1 MIASTKWLQ
10 VQSNF
15 WFDQHK
21 QRKYTRYQ
29 CTGFSPDWYV
39 RQRDERRGRKEK
51 WKRKKRK
58 KEGKKM
64 DFNFFVC
71 VFIFVDQYNFM
82 ENYNFFVFFW
92 WNWWKTNRPW
102 FIFSIFWHQ
111 CITSFWVSLPT
122 WFMKGFFKFVVWL
135 FVNLHDWIWSLDFCW
150 IFGWFDYFIWL
161 KRLIFTFRTVFLHFG
176 YCGIENVIQIPACSN
191 LQCIHLCKCVES
203 SNISQ
208 AWLVNVKSTSEDYL
222 ESVQINAE

>member
-92 WNWWKTNRPW
+92 WNWWKTNRSW

-111 CITSFWVSLPT
+111 CITSFSPYVIHE
-122 WFMKGFFKFVVWL
+122 GFFQVCCVIVRESSWL
-135 FVNLHDWIWSLDFCW
+135 DL
-150 IFGWFDYFIWL
+150 IFRLLLNFRVIRLLYVWL